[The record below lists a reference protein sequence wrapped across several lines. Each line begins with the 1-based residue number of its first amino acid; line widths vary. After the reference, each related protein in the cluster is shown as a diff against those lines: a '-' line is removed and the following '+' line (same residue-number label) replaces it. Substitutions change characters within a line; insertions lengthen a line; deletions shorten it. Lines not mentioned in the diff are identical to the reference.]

1 MQSLDIKA
9 LCGGWNNYPSLSQDY
24 LLLMSNQL
32 KVKKE
37 FVALK
42 WCKLSLKFFSAFGD
56 IFMQFL
62 LEKS

>member
-1 MQSLDIKA
+1 LDFRA
-9 LCGGWNNYPSLSQDY
+9 LSGGWDKYPSLSEDY

-32 KVKKE
+32 KVTKE

-42 WCKLSLKFFSAFGD
+42 WCKLFFNFVSAFGN
-56 IFMQFL
+56 IYMQFL